1 MTGKFA
7 YDANF
12 IDLNM
17 YVKNLKT
24 NTVELTEK
32 VYVDKPF
39 KKQKEIP
46 IEN

>member
-1 MTGKFA
+1 MTGKFE
-7 YDANF
+7 YETNF

-24 NTVELTEK
+24 TTIELNER

-39 KKQKEIP
+39 KK
-46 IEN
+46 